1 MAVCVQVHDTY
12 QRVSMGVEERYCAI
26 LLKMYRHGQ
35 LHPAS
40 HERWTLGPVF
50 RKDGVFV
57 GF

>member
-1 MAVCVQVHDTY
+1 MAVCVQVHGTY

>member
-1 MAVCVQVHDTY
+1 
-12 QRVSMGVEERYCAI
+12 MGVEERYCAI

-40 HERWTLGPVF
+40 HERWTLRPVF